1 MGSNMSDQKNTEEES
16 VLGEIKENMEEKVD
30 NVKEKV
36 NEGVDEVKKR
46 TSNVIKAAKGEIG
59 KEDEGIGGKTL
70 VVLALGCAA
79 GSIFLA
85 AKVEKC
91 NFIKIFAIAHHL
103 NINLK
108 AGPGL
113 PLAPYAVILGGE
125 IVYLAHVQSLPS
137 SHKLSF

>member
-1 MGSNMSDQKNTEEES
+1 MGSNMSNQKNTEEES

-59 KEDEGIGGKTL
+59 EEDDGIGGKTL

-91 NFIKIFAIAHHL
+91 ND
-103 NINLK
+103 
-108 AGPGL
+108 
-113 PLAPYAVILGGE
+113 
-125 IVYLAHVQSLPS
+125 
-137 SHKLSF
+137 

>member
-1 MGSNMSDQKNTEEES
+1 MGSNMTDQMNTEEES
-16 VLGEIKENMEEKVD
+16 VLGEIKENMEEKMD
-30 NVKEKV
+30 NLKEKV

-59 KEDEGIGGKTL
+59 EEDEGIGGKTL

-91 NFIKIFAIAHHL
+91 ND
-103 NINLK
+103 
-108 AGPGL
+108 
-113 PLAPYAVILGGE
+113 
-125 IVYLAHVQSLPS
+125 
-137 SHKLSF
+137 